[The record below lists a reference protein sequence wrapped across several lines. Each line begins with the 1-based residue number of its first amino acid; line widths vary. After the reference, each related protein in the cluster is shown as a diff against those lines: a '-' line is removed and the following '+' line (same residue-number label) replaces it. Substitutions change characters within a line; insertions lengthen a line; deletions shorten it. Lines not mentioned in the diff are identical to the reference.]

1 VPPPAD
7 ARPAAG
13 HGRTDRPGWC
23 ENAGV
28 ANGGSYALGYLLGL
42 SLWAWR
48 PTVRVEVRGFENFK
62 RPCVLA
68 FWHGRL
74 LGVLMTN
81 LGSKAVSMASQSR
94 DGALAAGAL
103 VAAGIRVTR
112 GSGSRGGRDA
122 LRDMRVALGS
132 GAPFAGLTVDGPRG
146 PWREVQPGVV
156 MLARWLDLPVV
167 PATFSSTR
175 ARVLRSWDRMVLP
188 RPFSRMVVAY
198 GEPMAGAALEG
209 KLEVAAGR
217 VRDRLEALT
226 SALDRDVAGGD
237 LWPAR

>member
-1 VPPPAD
+1 VAV
-7 ARPAAG
+7 
-13 HGRTDRPGWC
+13 RTHWT
-23 ENAGV
+23 
-28 ANGGSYALGYLLGL
+28 LGYLLGL

-48 PTVRVEVRGFENFK
+48 PTLRVEVRGARNFEK
-62 RPCVLA
+62 PCVLA

-81 LGSKAVSMASQSR
+81 LGSGAVSMASQSK

-112 GSGSRGGRDA
+112 GSGSRGGGDA
-122 LRDMRVALGS
+122 LRAMRAAIAA

-156 MLARWLDLPVV
+156 LLARWLELPVV
-167 PATFSSTR
+167 PATFSCRSGKL
-175 ARVLRSWDRMVLP
+175 LRSWDRMVLP
-188 RPFSRMVVAY
+188 RPFSRMVVEY
-198 GEPMAGAALEG
+198 GEPMPAAALEG
-209 KLEVAAGR
+209 NLVEVAAR

-226 SALDRDVAGGD
+226 ASLDRDVAGSE
-237 LWPAR
+237 LWPPR

>member
-1 VPPPAD
+1 VGALT
-7 ARPAAG
+7 
-13 HGRTDRPGWC
+13 H
-23 ENAGV
+23 
-28 ANGGSYALGYLLGL
+28 YALGYLLGL

-48 PTVRVEVRGFENFK
+48 PTLRVELRGLKNFT

-81 LGSKAVSMASQSR
+81 LGSRAVSMASRSK

-103 VAAGIRVTR
+103 VAAGVQVTR

-122 LRDMRVALGS
+122 LRDMREAVAA

-156 MLARWLDLPVV
+156 LLARWLGLPVV
-167 PATFSSTR
+167 PVTFSCTR
-175 ARVLRSWDRMVLP
+175 SRLLRSWDRMVLP
-188 RPFSRMVVAY
+188 RPFSRMVVEY
-198 GEPMAGAALEG
+198 GEPMAAGALDG
-209 KLEVAAGR
+209 KLDEAAAR
-217 VRDRLEALT
+217 VRDRLEELT
-226 SALDRDVAGGD
+226 AVLDRDVAGRE
-237 LWPAR
+237 LWPPR

>member
-1 VPPPAD
+1 MGN
-7 ARPAAG
+7 RS
-13 HGRTDRPGWC
+13 
-23 ENAGV
+23 
-28 ANGGSYALGYLLGL
+28 SYALGYTLGL
-42 SLWAWR
+42 SLWVWR
-48 PTVRVEVRGFENFK
+48 PTLRIEVRGAANFK

-74 LGVLMTN
+74 LGVLMSN
-81 LGSKAVSMASQSR
+81 LGSQAVSMASRSR

-112 GSGSRGGRDA
+112 GSGSRGGREA
-122 LRDMRVALGS
+122 LRDMRAAVGG

-156 MLARWLDLPVV
+156 MLARWLELPVV
-167 PATFSSTR
+167 PATFSASR
-175 ARVLRSWDRMVLP
+175 SRVLRSWDRLVLP

-198 GEPMAGAALEG
+198 GEPMEGAALEG
-209 KLEVAAGR
+209 KLDAAAER
-217 VRDRLEALT
+217 VRDRLETLT
-226 SALDRDVAGGD
+226 SALDRDVAGSD

>member
-1 VPPPAD
+1 MAV
-7 ARPAAG
+7 
-13 HGRTDRPGWC
+13 RTHWT
-23 ENAGV
+23 
-28 ANGGSYALGYLLGL
+28 LGYLLGL

-48 PTVRVEVRGFENFK
+48 PTLRIEVQGAQNFT

-74 LGVLMTN
+74 LGVLMSN
-81 LGSKAVSMASQSR
+81 LGSGAVSMASQSK

-112 GSGSRGGRDA
+112 GSGSRGGGEA
-122 LRDMRVALGS
+122 LREMRAAIAA

-156 MLARWLDLPVV
+156 LLARWLDLPVV
-167 PATFSSTR
+167 PATFSCDKPR
-175 ARVLRSWDRMVLP
+175 LLRSWDRMVLP
-188 RPFSRMVVAY
+188 RPFGRIVVGY
-198 GEPMAGAALEG
+198 GEPMPAAALEG
-209 KLEVAAGR
+209 RLADVAAR

-226 SALDRDVAGGD
+226 ASLDRDVAGSQ
-237 LWPAR
+237 LWPPR